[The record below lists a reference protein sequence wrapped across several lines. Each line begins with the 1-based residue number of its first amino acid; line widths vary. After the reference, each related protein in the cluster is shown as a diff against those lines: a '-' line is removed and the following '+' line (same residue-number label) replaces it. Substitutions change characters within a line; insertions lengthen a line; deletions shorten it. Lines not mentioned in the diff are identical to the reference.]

1 MLILRDLRFPGCL
14 MSGRTGFS
22 LRFVAFLRRP
32 ARWSGCTAPS
42 ACRPYSAREAG
53 STGRLIALAA
63 DAADGPDLL
72 PPAARAR
79 CGCAVRRV
87 RPAVTLPAWGDL
99 RRSPRRVAC
108 TASRPR

>member
-32 ARWSGCTAPS
+32 ARWAGCTAPS

-72 PPAARAR
+72 PPTAGAR
-79 CGCAVRRV
+79 AVRRL
-87 RPAVTLPAWGDL
+87 RPAVTLPGWGDL
-99 RRSPRRVAC
+99 RRSP
-108 TASRPR
+108 